1 MTTRFTDAQ
10 GQYLA
15 FIYAYRKLHRRS
27 PAEAD
32 FQAYFEVTPPSVHR
46 MIVVLTER
54 GLIRRRP
61 GAPRSIE
68 RLIPPEELPL
78 LGSRTDQKP
87 CDKVLVVLVDVVVR
101 VERAPA
107 IQQPRVS

>member
-1 MTTRFTDAQ
+1 MTSRFTEAQ

-15 FIYAYRKLHRRS
+15 FIYAYRKLHRRP

-32 FQAYFEVTPPSVHR
+32 FQAYFEVTPPTVHR

-61 GAPRSIE
+61 GEPRSIE
-68 RLIPPEELPL
+68 LLIPPEDLPPL
-78 LGSRTDQKP
+78 R
-87 CDKVLVVLVDVVVR
+87 
-101 VERAPA
+101 
-107 IQQPRVS
+107 

>member
-1 MTTRFTDAQ
+1 MTAPFTETQ

-15 FIYAYRKLHRRS
+15 FIYTYTKLHRRP

-32 FQAYFEVTPPSVHR
+32 FQAYFHVTPPTAHR

-68 RLIPPEELPL
+68 LLVPPEQIPPL
-78 LGSRTDQKP
+78 R
-87 CDKVLVVLVDVVVR
+87 
-101 VERAPA
+101 
-107 IQQPRVS
+107 

>member
-1 MTTRFTDAQ
+1 MQPMTAPFTETQ

-15 FIYAYRKLHRRS
+15 FIYTYTKLHRRS

-32 FQAYFEVTPPSVHR
+32 FQAYFQVTPPTAHR

-54 GLIRRRP
+54 GWIRRRP

-68 RLIPPEELPL
+68 LLVPPEQIPPL
-78 LGSRTDQKP
+78 R
-87 CDKVLVVLVDVVVR
+87 
-101 VERAPA
+101 
-107 IQQPRVS
+107 